1 MALTTNIQNLAT
13 RIATEMKSLRILIN
27 GNASDLSALNTT
39 NKTNLVA
46 AINEVAAAS
55 GAAPATLQ
63 DLTDVTISAPSAG
76 QALIWDGTEWVND
89 DVAPPI
95 PDATESVKGIVELA
109 TNAETSTGTD
119 STRAVTPAGLK
130 PLLDAKASS
139 SSLAA
144 IAFSGDASDLTGT
157 IPSSALPPLAVT
169 DVHVVNSLAE
179 MTSLTA
185 QAGDVAKRTDNNRT
199 YILAE
204 EPASESD
211 NWIEVV
217 AGGDVL
223 SVAGRSG
230 AVVLTKSD
238 VGLSNVDNT
247 SDAAKPISTAT
258 QNALNGK
265 QNLDATLTAL
275 AGLTTEANQLIYSTG
290 SDTFST
296 SSLSVYARTLLDDAD
311 AATARGTLGLGT
323 AATAAA
329 TSFQSSDATL
339 TALAGLT
346 TAANQMVY
354 STGPDAFSMTALT
367 AFARTLLDDAN
378 STLR

>member
-13 RIATEMKSLRILIN
+13 RIATEMKSLRMLIN

-76 QALIWDGTEWVND
+76 QALIWDGSEWVND

-119 STRAVTPAGLK
+119 NTRAVTPAGLK

-139 SSLAA
+139 SSLAP
-144 IAFSGDASDLTGT
+144 IAFSGDAADLTGT

-185 QAGDVAKRTDNNRT
+185 QAGDIAKRTDNNRT

-204 EPASESD
+204 EPASDSD

-223 SVAGRSG
+223 SVAGRTG

-247 SDAAKPISTAT
+247 SDLAKPISTAT
-258 QNALNGK
+258 QSALNAK
-265 QNLDATLTAL
+265 QDSSPALTS
-275 AGLTTEANQLIYSTG
+275 I
-290 SDTFST
+290 
-296 SSLSVYARTLLDDAD
+296 
-311 AATARGTLGLGT
+311 
-323 AATAAA
+323 
-329 TSFQSSDATL
+329 
-339 TALAGLT
+339 AGLT
-346 TAANQMVY
+346 TAPNQIIYTTAANTYATSGITSFTRDLLTDSTAAAVRTRLDVY
-354 STGPDAFSMTALT
+354 SKAEIGNPETNFVTTFEAGLV
-367 AFARTLLDDAN
+367 
-378 STLR
+378 